1 MMFLISRDNISHMPF
16 SIWRLPQLLR
26 FFKTKFD
33 PSSGC
38 PQITYPT
45 KFSTTKNYIPNE
57 IFHNQKLHAPIKIF
71 PQPKITCSKI
81 LMTKITCSKI
91 TMTKITCSK
100 NFPWSNITYPTKI
113 FHVQKISCPT
123 KIFPWPKIS
132 CLTKIFRN
140 QSSMTN

>member
-1 MMFLISRDNISHMPF
+1 MMFLISRDNISLMPF

-45 KFSTTKNYIPNE
+45 KFSITKNYIPNE

-81 LMTKITCSKI
+81 PMTKITCSKI
-91 TMTKITCSK
+91 PMTKITCSK
-100 NFPWSNITYPTKI
+100 IFPWSNITSPTKI
-113 FHVQKISCPT
+113 FLDLTSHTLQRFSMSKKFHVQQKFFHDQKSHA
-123 KIFPWPKIS
+123 
-132 CLTKIFRN
+132 
-140 QSSMTN
+140 

>member
-81 LMTKITCSKI
+81 PMTKITCSKI
-91 TMTKITCSK
+91 
-100 NFPWSNITYPTKI
+100 FPWSNITSPTKI
-113 FHVQKISCPT
+113 SHDLTSHTLQRFSMSKKFHVQQKFFHDQKSHA
-123 KIFPWPKIS
+123 
-132 CLTKIFRN
+132 
-140 QSSMTN
+140 